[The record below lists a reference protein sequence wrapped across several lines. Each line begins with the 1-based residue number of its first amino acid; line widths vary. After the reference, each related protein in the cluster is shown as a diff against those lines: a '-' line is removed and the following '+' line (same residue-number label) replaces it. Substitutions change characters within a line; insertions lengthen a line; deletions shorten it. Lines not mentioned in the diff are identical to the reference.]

1 MCVENEIKSLLVDM
15 LVENSERAVSVTD
28 LVNKYSAKLLPIC
41 ERVYEQANN
50 HRYYLS
56 GVLEDGEEYFLV
68 SALSEKR
75 AVEDAEKY
83 LSGHWKFSKIL
94 ITTADGSYKKEV
106 VRGQ

>member
-1 MCVENEIKSLLVDM
+1 MCVENEIKALLVDM
-15 LVENSERAVSVTD
+15 LVENAEHSVTVSD

-41 ERVYEQANN
+41 ERVYEQSNN
-50 HRYYLS
+50 HRYYLT
-56 GVLEDGEEYFLV
+56 GVSENGDEYFLV
-68 SALSEKR
+68 SALSVER
-75 AVEDAEKY
+75 ALKDAEKY